1 MSASCRR
8 RVDGKG
14 AVRIARRLA
23 PCPVKL
29 RPATEA
35 DSADLLEW
43 RNDEFIRMV
52 SHNTEIISPEDH
64 ALWLT
69 GTLNNPAKR
78 LLIGFDNDGV
88 LGVVRFDKGPSNAEV
103 SIYLAPQRL
112 GSGLGP
118 NLLMAGEAAMAEH
131 WPDAP
136 EILAEVLPTNRASK
150 DLFLSCGYRYS
161 SGFYRKSVG

>member
-1 MSASCRR
+1 MEQADASVEALQAQIRSLRGNSGLREKMSASCRR

-69 GTLNNPAKR
+69 GTLNNPQ
-78 LLIGFDNDGV
+78 
-88 LGVVRFDKGPSNAEV
+88 NA
-103 SIYLAPQRL
+103 
-112 GSGLGP
+112 
-118 NLLMAGEAAMAEH
+118 
-131 WPDAP
+131 
-136 EILAEVLPTNRASK
+136 
-150 DLFLSCGYRYS
+150 C
-161 SGFYRKSVG
+161 